1 MLVERQRGKQAMIIQ
16 DEKCTDEEMGKAVRT
31 LSKGPGLNERTSRA
45 RRNSPVCVE
54 E

>member
-16 DEKCTDEEMGKAVRT
+16 DEKCTDEEMGEAVRT
-31 LSKGPGLNERTSRA
+31 LRKGPGLNERTSRA